1 MELPP
6 PLHIGPDAADEVGG
20 RGVAQQVVFRFDVGR
35 QRGLVQVQ
43 QRGGQRHRVRG
54 GFLHGLGDL
63 LRRGEVMGL
72 EVQVQKRVDP
82 LEVVLGQLGFKG
94 LFLPGHGGEL
104 GIGLQHLLEL
114 VGLQKTLR
122 GLVEIPDGL
131 RLLGHGNALL
141 SWCGRK

>member
-1 MELPP
+1 
-6 PLHIGPDAADEVGG
+6 
-20 RGVAQQVVFRFDVGR
+20 
-35 QRGLVQVQ
+35 
-43 QRGGQRHRVRG
+43 
-54 GFLHGLGDL
+54 
-63 LRRGEVMGL
+63 MGL